1 MPRIQGVNI
10 PENKRVEIALTYIY
24 GIGKANV
31 QAILKQTQVDPNKR
45 AKDLTDQEIS
55 NIVRSIE
62 NIPVEGALRKMV
74 MDNIQRLK
82 QIRSYRGL
90 RHAQRLPSRG
100 QRTRVN
106 SRTRRG
112 GRRMTVGALSKE
124 MAQKMETAKKK

>member
-62 NIPVEGALRKMV
+62 NIPVEGTLRKMV

-90 RHAQRLPSRG
+90 RHSQRLPSRG

-124 MAQKMETAKKK
+124 MAQKMEAAKKK